1 MTKTKYIIGLVSF
14 SIAGIIAGLII
25 VRYINEYR
33 ENKAAIKDIVEL
45 VAPSSYMLV
54 TPTGNLDKDI
64 ALFEDALRSKRM
76 PKPGRVVE
84 EIGFTKNLDH
94 IYIIKYWVG
103 DKDSG
108 NIQEFKAIALSKDS
122 IVAGN
127 ELPFI
132 AYDTIL
138 ISKETPYK
146 FCNVKSLKGKNI
158 SNEWESVALCI
169 DSNRN
174 AIVEYL
180 SGLKQAKERETQRMR
195 ASEADVRIREIY
207 AKAEAEEKIIREQT
221 AQQILIN
228 ENKRKQQEADAAIKN
243 KETELKIQQDTLRM
257 QEEKEKEFQKEQDRL
272 YALSIDTKA
281 LMLATIKEIN
291 LALAPYDM
299 YNIPRTFEDDNLNI
313 QFLIDAIQKNI
324 TQLPAEYLKDV
335 YAMKE
340 YKEYEDKTKEFNGA
354 LVVTR
359 KKLNS
364 WNAYVARINS
374 PEEKSRIEN
383 EKENSRRQA
392 LARQAESKARAEQS
406 RRDAAYRLS
415 REPRMVIVLGA
426 SAPVR

>member
-1 MTKTKYIIGLVSF
+1 MTKTKYLIGLASF
-14 SIAGIIAGLII
+14 SIIGIIVGLLG
-25 VRYINEYR
+25 VKYFNEYR
-33 ENKAAIKDIVEL
+33 ENKATFKDIVEL

-84 EIGFTKNLDH
+84 QIGFTKNLDH
-94 IYIIKYWVG
+94 IYILKYWVG

-122 IVAGN
+122 IVVGN
-127 ELPFI
+127 ELHFI

-138 ISKETPYK
+138 ISKDTPYK
-146 FCNVKSLKGKNI
+146 FCNVKSLKGKNV

-169 DSNRN
+169 DSNKN

-180 SGLKQAKERETQRMR
+180 SGLKRAKEQETQRIR
-195 ASEADVRIREIY
+195 ATENDARVREIY
-207 AKAEAEEKIIREQT
+207 AKAAAEEKIIREQT

-228 ENKRKQQEADAAIKN
+228 ENKRKQQETDAAIKN
-243 KETELKIQQDTLRM
+243 KETELKIQQDIVRA
-257 QEEKEKEFQKEQDRL
+257 QEIRAKEFQKEQDRL
-272 YALSIDTKA
+272 YALSTDTKA

-313 QFLIDAIQKNI
+313 QFLIDVIQKNT

-340 YKEYEDKTKEFNGA
+340 YKEYEGKTKEFNDA

-364 WNAYVARINS
+364 WNIYVAKINS
-374 PEEKSRIEN
+374 PEEKRRIQN

-415 REPRMVIVLGA
+415 REPRMVVVLGA
-426 SAPVR
+426 STPIR